1 MNSWKN
7 QLENSLK
14 ESGFSIKEISDQTK
28 VPARYIQAIIIGDFE
43 SLPPEIFAKSQID
56 RLCKFLKIETK
67 DILADYENFLSPPEE
82 PLGQKEE
89 GRKDLYLKSFL
100 AFFNFFKSKQY
111 LYILGGMILSIFSLS
126 IFFITQS
133 YQDINNKENISAI
146 TKMKV
151 DTFEPISYVDSS
163 SEFTENYSEKDTSLS
178 IKQEKENSITETV
191 DIIRNIEIIIEGESW
206 IVVFDKYGRLLYE
219 LMQTGSYEFT
229 GVPPLRFKIGYA
241 PATNLFID
249 GKKIIF
255 SRAIKGSTNY
265 AHFWLN
271 EENKVESIRD

>member
-43 SLPPEIFAKSQID
+43 SLPPEIFAKSQIE

-82 PLGQKEE
+82 LLDRIEE
-89 GRKDLYLKSFL
+89 GRKDLYLKSFSV
-100 AFFNFFKSKQY
+100 FFNFFKSKQY
-111 LYILGGMILSIFSLS
+111 LYILGVMIFSISSLS

-133 YQDINNKENISAI
+133 DQDINYKENISAI
-146 TKMKV
+146 TKMNV
-151 DTFEPISYVDSS
+151 DTLEPISYEASS
-163 SEFTENYSEKDTSLS
+163 SELTENYSEKDTFLS
-178 IKQEKENSITETV
+178 KKQEKENPVTETI

>member
-265 AHFWLN
+265 AHFLLN

>member
-28 VPARYIQAIIIGDFE
+28 VPERYIQAIIIGDFE
-43 SLPPEIFAKSQID
+43 SLPPEIFAKSQIE

-82 PLGQKEE
+82 PLDRIEE
-89 GRKDLYLKSFL
+89 GRKDLYLKSFSV
-100 AFFNFFKSKQY
+100 FFNFFKSNQY
-111 LYILGGMILSIFSLS
+111 LYISGVMIFSIFSLI
-126 IFFITQS
+126 IFFIMHS
-133 YQDINNKENISAI
+133 DQDNNKENISAI
-146 TKMKV
+146 AKMNV
-151 DTFEPISYVDSS
+151 DTSEPISYADNSS
-163 SEFTENYSEKDTSLS
+163 KFTENFSDDDTSLS
-178 IKQEKENSITETV
+178 IKQEKENPVTETI

>member
-28 VPARYIQAIIIGDFE
+28 VPERYIQAIIIGDFE
-43 SLPPEIFAKSQID
+43 SLPPEIFAKSQIE

-82 PLGQKEE
+82 PLDQIEE
-89 GRKDLYLKSFL
+89 GRKDLYLKSFSV
-100 AFFNFFKSKQY
+100 FFNFFKSNQY
-111 LYILGGMILSIFSLS
+111 LYISGVMIFSIFSLI
-126 IFFITQS
+126 IFFIMHS
-133 YQDINNKENISAI
+133 DQDNNKENISAI
-146 TKMKV
+146 AKMNI
-151 DTFEPISYVDSS
+151 DTSEPISYADNSS
-163 SEFTENYSEKDTSLS
+163 KFTENFSDDDTSLS
-178 IKQEKENSITETV
+178 IKQEKENPVTETI

>member
-82 PLGQKEE
+82 PLDQKEE

-111 LYILGGMILSIFSLS
+111 LYILGGIILSIFSLS

-133 YQDINNKENISAI
+133 YQDINKENISAI

-151 DTFEPISYVDSS
+151 DTLEPISYEASS
-163 SEFTENYSEKDTSLS
+163 SEFTENYLEKDTSLS

>member
-43 SLPPEIFAKSQID
+43 SLPPEIFAKSQIE

-82 PLGQKEE
+82 PLDRIEE
-89 GRKDLYLKSFL
+89 GRKDLYLKSFSV
-100 AFFNFFKSKQY
+100 FFNFFKSNQY
-111 LYILGGMILSIFSLS
+111 LYISGVMIFSIFSLI
-126 IFFITQS
+126 IFFIMHS
-133 YQDINNKENISAI
+133 DQDNNKENISAI
-146 TKMKV
+146 TKMNV
-151 DTFEPISYVDSS
+151 DTSEPISYADSS
-163 SEFTENYSEKDTSLS
+163 SKFTENFSEDDTSLS
-178 IKQEKENSITETV
+178 IKQEKENPVTETI

>member
-28 VPARYIQAIIIGDFE
+28 VPERYIQAIIIGDFE
-43 SLPPEIFAKSQID
+43 SLPPEIFAKSQIE

-67 DILADYENFLSPPEE
+67 DILTDYENFLSPPEE
-82 PLGQKEE
+82 PLDRIEE
-89 GRKDLYLKSFL
+89 GRKDLYLKSFSV
-100 AFFNFFKSKQY
+100 FFNFFKSNQY
-111 LYILGGMILSIFSLS
+111 LYISGVMIFSIFSLI
-126 IFFITQS
+126 IFFIMHS
-133 YQDINNKENISAI
+133 DQDNNKENISAI
-146 TKMKV
+146 TKMNV
-151 DTFEPISYVDSS
+151 DTSEPISYADSS
-163 SEFTENYSEKDTSLS
+163 SKFTENFSEDDTSLS
-178 IKQEKENSITETV
+178 IKQEKENPVTETI

>member
-43 SLPPEIFAKSQID
+43 SLPPEIFAKSQIE

-82 PLGQKEE
+82 PLDQMEE
-89 GRKDLYLKSFL
+89 GRKDHYLKSFL
-100 AFFNFFKSKQY
+100 VFFNFFKSKQY

-151 DTFEPISYVDSS
+151 DTLEPISYEASS
-163 SEFTENYSEKDTSLS
+163 SEFTENFLEKDTSLS

-265 AHFWLN
+265 AHFLLN

>member
-82 PLGQKEE
+82 PLDQTEE

-133 YQDINNKENISAI
+133 YQDINYKENISAI

-151 DTFEPISYVDSS
+151 DTLEPISYEDSS
-163 SEFTENYSEKDTSLS
+163 SEFIENYSEKDTSLS

-206 IVVFDKYGRLLYE
+206 IVAV
-219 LMQTGSYEFT
+219 SYT
-229 GVPPLRFKIGYA
+229 HLTLPTTMLV
-241 PATNLFID
+241 
-249 GKKIIF
+249 
-255 SRAIKGSTNY
+255 
-265 AHFWLN
+265 
-271 EENKVESIRD
+271 

>member
-28 VPARYIQAIIIGDFE
+28 VPERYIQAIIIGDFE
-43 SLPPEIFAKSQID
+43 SLPPEIFAKSQIE

-82 PLGQKEE
+82 PLDRIEE
-89 GRKDLYLKSFL
+89 GRKDLYLKSFSV
-100 AFFNFFKSKQY
+100 FFNFFKSNQY
-111 LYILGGMILSIFSLS
+111 LYISGVMIFSIFSLI
-126 IFFITQS
+126 IFFIMHS
-133 YQDINNKENISAI
+133 DQDNNKENISAI
-146 TKMKV
+146 AKMNI
-151 DTFEPISYVDSS
+151 DTSEPISYADNSS
-163 SEFTENYSEKDTSLS
+163 KFTENFSDDDTSLS
-178 IKQEKENSITETV
+178 IKQEKENPVTETI

-265 AHFWLN
+265 AHFRLN

>member
-28 VPARYIQAIIIGDFE
+28 VPERYIQAIIIGDFE
-43 SLPPEIFAKSQID
+43 SLPPEIFAKSQIE

-82 PLGQKEE
+82 LLDRIEE
-89 GRKDLYLKSFL
+89 GRKDLYLKSFSV
-100 AFFNFFKSKQY
+100 FFNFFKSKQY
-111 LYILGGMILSIFSLS
+111 LYILGVMIFSILSLS
-126 IFFITQS
+126 IFFIMHSDQG
-133 YQDINNKENISAI
+133 NNKENISAI
-146 TKMKV
+146 TKMNV
-151 DTFEPISYVDSS
+151 DTSEPISYTDSS
-163 SEFTENYSEKDTSLS
+163 SRFTENFSEDDTSLS
-178 IKQEKENSITETV
+178 IKQEKENPVTETI

>member
-1 MNSWKN
+1 M
-7 QLENSLK
+7 
-14 ESGFSIKEISDQTK
+14 
-28 VPARYIQAIIIGDFE
+28 
-43 SLPPEIFAKSQID
+43 
-56 RLCKFLKIETK
+56 
-67 DILADYENFLSPPEE
+67 
-82 PLGQKEE
+82 
-89 GRKDLYLKSFL
+89 
-100 AFFNFFKSKQY
+100 
-111 LYILGGMILSIFSLS
+111 
-126 IFFITQS
+126 TQS
-133 YQDINNKENISAI
+133 HQDINNKENISAI
-146 TKMKV
+146 TMMNV
-151 DTFEPISYVDSS
+151 DTLEPINYGASS
-163 SEFTENYSEKDTSLS
+163 SEFTENYSEEDTSLS
-178 IKQEKENSITETV
+178 IKQKKENPITETV

-271 EENKVESIRD
+271 AENKVESIRD

>member
-1 MNSWKN
+1 
-7 QLENSLK
+7 
-14 ESGFSIKEISDQTK
+14 
-28 VPARYIQAIIIGDFE
+28 
-43 SLPPEIFAKSQID
+43 
-56 RLCKFLKIETK
+56 
-67 DILADYENFLSPPEE
+67 
-82 PLGQKEE
+82 
-89 GRKDLYLKSFL
+89 
-100 AFFNFFKSKQY
+100 
-111 LYILGGMILSIFSLS
+111 MILSIFSLS
-126 IFFITQS
+126 IFFTTQS

-151 DTFEPISYVDSS
+151 DTLEPISYEASS

-229 GVPPLRFKIGYA
+229 GVSPLRFKIGYA
-241 PATNLFID
+241 PATNLFIA

-255 SRAIKGSTNY
+255 SRAIKGSTTY
-265 AHFWLN
+265 AHFWLK

>member
-43 SLPPEIFAKSQID
+43 SLPPEIFAKSQIE
-56 RLCKFLKIETK
+56 RLCKFLKIKTK

-82 PLGQKEE
+82 PLDQMEE

-100 AFFNFFKSKQY
+100 VFFNFFKSKQY

>member
-82 PLGQKEE
+82 PLDQMEE

-151 DTFEPISYVDSS
+151 DTLEPISYEDSS

-265 AHFWLN
+265 AHFLLN

>member
-151 DTFEPISYVDSS
+151 DTLEPISYEASS

-265 AHFWLN
+265 AHFWLK
-271 EENKVESIRD
+271 EDNKVESIRD

>member
-28 VPARYIQAIIIGDFE
+28 VPARYIEAIIIGDFE

-56 RLCKFLKIETK
+56 RLCEFLKIETK

-82 PLGQKEE
+82 PLDQKEE

-111 LYILGGMILSIFSLS
+111 LYILGGIILSIFSLS
-126 IFFITQS
+126 IFITQS

-151 DTFEPISYVDSS
+151 DTLEPISYEASS
-163 SEFTENYSEKDTSLS
+163 SEFTENYLEKDTSLS

>member
-151 DTFEPISYVDSS
+151 DTLEPISYEDSS

-265 AHFWLN
+265 AHFLLN

>member
-43 SLPPEIFAKSQID
+43 SLPPEIFAKSQIE

-82 PLGQKEE
+82 PLDQIEE
-89 GRKDLYLKSFL
+89 GRKDLYLKSFSV
-100 AFFNFFKSKQY
+100 FFNFFKSNQY
-111 LYILGGMILSIFSLS
+111 LYISGVMIFSIFSLI
-126 IFFITQS
+126 IFFIMHS
-133 YQDINNKENISAI
+133 DQDNNKENISAI
-146 TKMKV
+146 TKMNV
-151 DTFEPISYVDSS
+151 DTSEPISYADSS
-163 SEFTENYSEKDTSLS
+163 SKFTENFSEDDTSLS
-178 IKQEKENSITETV
+178 IKQEKENPVTETI

>member
-82 PLGQKEE
+82 PPDQKEE

-100 AFFNFFKSKQY
+100 VFFNFFKSKKY

-151 DTFEPISYVDSS
+151 DTLEPISYEASS
-163 SEFTENYSEKDTSLS
+163 SEFTENYLEKDTSLS

-265 AHFWLN
+265 AHFLLN